1 MTRKDRA
8 AIAAY
13 AMRQG
18 AERFRVTRGGEVHI
32 YGIMPDTKHLGWYF
46 EGFADHILD
55 RMEDMTMMTDRE
67 KLLSD
72 LGTVSSE
79 LADWAVDRM
88 DEGMTPAEVFQALRE
103 AVVVAGRE

>member
-1 MTRKDRA
+1 
-8 AIAAY
+8 
-13 AMRQG
+13 
-18 AERFRVTRGGEVHI
+18 
-32 YGIMPDTKHLGWYF
+32 
-46 EGFADHILD
+46 
-55 RMEDMTMMTDRE
+55 MTDRE

-72 LGTVSSE
+72 LDTVSSE